1 MRILLVLL
9 VIGACSASVS
19 AQEPPASKP
28 STPQVK
34 VNYLNV
40 CTPSD
45 ADTAEL
51 TAALDRVPIKPT
63 FAVDYEIAK
72 GRSTASDD
80 AVMAGHGAKMAE
92 GPPSV
97 SRWVRIRKEFPENS
111 AFSNAQYS
119 FSVAG
124 DRAAET
130 LIFRLRDP
138 KDLLQLS
145 ISDTVAA
152 LANPAESVAANTPA
166 DRIRIERFGKS
177 SVVLTRCPQAD
188 QASYEPVFQ
197 RASVILNA
205 YRQLLGVRRLVPQD
219 LPRETQS
226 VTRTRKS
233 PAKP

>member
-1 MRILLVLL
+1 MRTLLVIL
-9 VIGACSASVS
+9 VIGAVSVS
-19 AQEPPASKP
+19 ATAQEPQASKP

-45 ADTAEL
+45 VETAEL
-51 TAALDRVPIKPT
+51 TAALNRVPKTPT

-80 AVMAGHGAKMAE
+80 AVMAGQGAKMAE
-92 GPPSV
+92 GPPSI

-111 AFSNAQYS
+111 PFSNTQYS
-119 FSVAG
+119 FSVTE

-130 LIFRLRDP
+130 LIFRLREA

-145 ISDTVAA
+145 ISDTVAS
-152 LANPAESVAANTPA
+152 LENPAQAVAANTPA

-177 SVVLTRCPQAD
+177 SVVLARCPQAD
-188 QASYEPVFQ
+188 QSSYESVFQ
-197 RASVILNA
+197 KASVILNT
-205 YRQLLGVRRLVPQD
+205 YRQLLAVRRIVPQD
-219 LPRETQS
+219 LPRETPA
-226 VTRTRKS
+226 TRRNRKP